1 MNRSRVIRKTAVTLA
16 ALVAFG
22 LVRTPVETRM
32 TERFIAA
39 GLIDELPLTEIREL
53 AGQSVSFAVL
63 GGLRPLLGIYVTLH
77 AFDAWSYRKWETV
90 EKDYRL
96 ITTLLPEDIDSYK
109 TGAWHLAYNAAA
121 SALHDDPSTPEAVR
135 ERDSREW
142 IDKGVDL
149 LKNGIERNPR
159 SALLHHELARIYHDK
174 LDSPCLAAKHYKL
187 SMEGDHP
194 KPFVHRFY
202 GYFLARCPGRE
213 REAYDYLMDLYH
225 QGESQ
230 RLPTLIQR
238 IKELEKKLEIP
249 ESNRIPDKDP
259 DEEMRKRFPNYPE
272 VAP

>member
-121 SALHDDPSTPEAVR
+121 SALYDDPSTPEAVR
-135 ERDSREW
+135 ERNSREW

-149 LKNGIERNPR
+149 LKDGIERNLRAPILRLFSRALPR
-159 SALLHHELARIYHDK
+159 SGARGLRLPDGP
-174 LDSPCLAAKHYKL
+174 LP
-187 SMEGDHP
+187 
-194 KPFVHRFY
+194 
-202 GYFLARCPGRE
+202 PGRV
-213 REAYDYLMDLYH
+213 A
-225 QGESQ
+225 
-230 RLPTLIQR
+230 TAA
-238 IKELEKKLEIP
+238 
-249 ESNRIPDKDP
+249 DP
-259 DEEMRKRFPNYPE
+259 DPANQGAREEAGNPGIEPHS
-272 VAP
+272 